1 MLRLKVKHT
10 NRLQRFMPGLG
21 FMVMGSFEEFK

>member
-10 NRLQRFMPGLG
+10 NRLQQIMQGLG
-21 FMVMGSFEEFK
+21 FMVMVSFEEFK